1 MENGE
6 NIGIQLEVMRH
17 ELKTTWGQFGAHVT
31 NRHRGRPP
39 SSCHECINFKQV
51 IVLQEYQI
59 GKLVGALNAQA
70 QRPLSE

>member
-6 NIGIQLEVMRH
+6 SIGNQLEVLRH

-31 NRHRGRPP
+31 NRHRGRPAT
-39 SSCHECINFKQV
+39 SCHECINLRQV
-51 IVLQEYQI
+51 IVLQEFQI
-59 GKLVGALNAQA
+59 GKLVGELNAQS